1 MTFDLKQRFAELQAE
16 LTLKLNRK
24 TVNHGPTIGDQTELN
39 WHAMLDDFLP
49 NRYCIGN
56 GFVADIHGGVSQQ
69 IDLLVFDRQYT
80 PLVWKEGHGV
90 IVPAES
96 VYAAFEVKQALT
108 KDDID
113 YAAVKVESV
122 RRLYRTSAPIVSNQ
136 GEQPGIPPKNIVG
149 GLLTTASS
157 WSPPF
162 GGSFARALG
171 PCADGDRRLDI
182 GCALDHGTWVIPPL
196 AGLDS
201 LEIHDGGDALI
212 FFALKLFSLLQRLGT
227 VTAIDVSAWLDA
239 AGATS
244 RRMR

>member
-1 MTFDLKQRFAELQAE
+1 MTFNLNQRFADLQAE
-16 LTLKLNRK
+16 LTLKLNRT

-49 NRYCIGN
+49 NRYCVGN
-56 GFVADIHGGVSQQ
+56 GFVADIHGDLSQQ

-108 KDDID
+108 KDDIS
-113 YAAVKVESV
+113 YAAAKVESV
-122 RRLYRTSAPIVSNQ
+122 RKLDRTSAPIVSNQ
-136 GEQPGIPPKNIVG
+136 GEKPGNSPKDIIG

-162 GGSFARALG
+162 GVPFAQALE
-171 PCADGDRRLDI
+171 PCASGDRRLDI
-182 GCALDHGTWVIPPL
+182 GCALDHGAWVIPPL
-196 AGLDS
+196 GGLDA
-201 LEIHDGGDALI
+201 LELHDAGDTLI

-227 VTAIDVSAWLDA
+227 VTAIDVTAWLNA

-244 RRMR
+244 RRLA